1 MDDMERLRQRG
12 ADLQARMLGLQ
23 EAAPERIEAADRT
36 GTVRVSLG
44 HDGLPVSIQV
54 GDGWQDRIRPHQLGA
69 AVAEAAQQAM
79 SRRAEA
85 WSTTLEHAGPGQGD
99 PAPSPGAENLPRP
112 SNPRSLTDIAED
124 VLGTLDT
131 MLSAQLPPPAQP
143 VQGATADR
151 MLTVTLTRS
160 GQVSCTAD
168 ARWAAQQSG
177 SRLTRALGSA
187 LVAARNQL
195 REEQSSNISA
205 ADRAARLSAEIQAAS
220 SEAIAEAE
228 RRSRS

>member
-1 MDDMERLRQRG
+1 MDDAERLRQRG

-23 EAAPERIEAADRT
+23 EAAPERTEAADRT
-36 GTVRVSLG
+36 GTVRVAVG

-69 AVAEAAQQAM
+69 AVAEASRQAM
-79 SRRAEA
+79 SRRIEA
-85 WSTTLEHAGPGQGD
+85 WSTTLEHAGPGQRG
-99 PAPSPGAENLPRP
+99 PAPSPGPGDSPRP

-131 MLSAQLPPPAQP
+131 MLSSRLPPPAQP
-143 VQGATADR
+143 AQGTAADR

-160 GQVSCTAD
+160 GQLSCTAD

-177 SRLTRALGSA
+177 SQLTRALGSA

-195 REEQSSNISA
+195 REEQDSNASA

-228 RRSRS
+228 RRSRL